1 VNTEQVILKKE
12 DKVAYITINRE
23 DALNALNS
31 NIMKRLDE
39 LFGELEQDDDV
50 VVVLI
55 TGAGQK
61 SFVAGA
67 DVKEI
72 LDAGEGRTALITKGQ
87 QIFSRIRNSSKVVI
101 AAINGYA
108 LGGGLELAVACDI
121 RLASHNA
128 KFGLP
133 EAKLGLMPGYGGTQ
147 MVSRLGGIGMA
158 KWMMF
163 TGDMM
168 SAAEAEQCG
177 LVQKVCSVEALLEEA
192 GGIAKKI
199 AANGPFALKAIK
211 RAINRGTGL
220 DIDAALKVELEEYDK
235 VAHSQD
241 AIVGVEAFF
250 AKKSPVFTG
259 K

>member
-1 VNTEQVILKKE
+1 MNTEQVIFRKE

-147 MVSRLGGIGMA
+147 MVSLLGGIGMA

-168 SAAEAEQCG
+168 SAAEAQQCG
-177 LVQKVCSVEALLEEA
+177 LVQKVYGVEALPEEA
-192 GGIAKKI
+192 GGIAHKI

-211 RAINRGTGL
+211 RAINRGIGL

-241 AIVGVEAFF
+241 AIAGVEAFF

-259 K
+259 R